1 MAEEKNRLLKRIH
14 VPITRLVLGRYMF
27 SLVSLSLFYSKSFC
41 LYVQIITPDARNHG
55 DSGRST
61 KMSFFLQALDVHH
74 LIQELQLSKV
84 VLLANSMGA
93 KTAMTFALS
102 YPASLDSLIT
112 VDISPWPKR
121 QTLAEKH
128 LPQIVAALRAM
139 DLSLIKDRRDADK
152 ILMDVLPVSFE

>member
-1 MAEEKNRLLKRIH
+1 
-14 VPITRLVLGRYMF
+14 MF
-27 SLVSLSLFYSKSFC
+27 SLVGFPLFYSKSFC

-55 DSGRST
+55 DSGHST